1 MVNPKPSNTTNP
13 DTIGGWKD
21 AFSSLRSRDFR
32 FLWLGS
38 LSVFAGY
45 QMAAVARGYLT
56 YDMTSSPLLLGVV
69 SVGYAFPMLMLSLF
83 GGALADRFR
92 KRRIIQVCQILI
104 AAISIFI
111 AVSITTET
119 ITWIHLLF
127 ASITNGIVFAFMV
140 PSRTALIPQ
149 LVGTKT
155 VTNALALNSAAMST
169 MTMLAPAIAGNLY
182 NWIGPGGLYYI
193 VAGVQL
199 FAALMTGQI
208 RKKESRP
215 QKTGR
220 AVLGSI
226 ADGFRYLR
234 GKRVVIVLLIMG
246 LSVALFALP
255 LIHLL
260 PIFVKDV
267 YKGGPETLGLLVS
280 LAGLGAIAGAL
291 GVAVLGKR
299 HRGIVLIVGGLIG
312 GAALI
317 TIASVPL
324 IWAGAIALTLL
335 GLGNSIR
342 RSLNMAMILELV
354 DEEYRGRVSSIY
366 VMNFGLMPLG
376 VLPASAVAQY
386 FGPQTAAWVLGG
398 LLLAIVL
405 AILLT
410 QKPLRRMM

>member
-1 MVNPKPSNTTNP
+1 MTGMVNPKPSNTTNP

-149 LVGTKT
+149 LVGTET
-155 VTNALALNSAAMST
+155 VTNALALNSAARST

-182 NWIGPGGLYYI
+182 NCSDFSSWYTAQTCYERCMAEVGNDIHGL
-193 VAGVQL
+193 
-199 FAALMTGQI
+199 
-208 RKKESRP
+208 
-215 QKTGR
+215 
-220 AVLGSI
+220 
-226 ADGFRYLR
+226 DGDHD
-234 GKRVVIVLLIMG
+234 GEACEG
-246 LSVALFALP
+246 LEW
-255 LIHLL
+255 
-260 PIFVKDV
+260 
-267 YKGGPETLGLLVS
+267 G
-280 LAGLGAIAGAL
+280 
-291 GVAVLGKR
+291 
-299 HRGIVLIVGGLIG
+299 
-312 GAALI
+312 
-317 TIASVPL
+317 
-324 IWAGAIALTLL
+324 
-335 GLGNSIR
+335 
-342 RSLNMAMILELV
+342 
-354 DEEYRGRVSSIY
+354 
-366 VMNFGLMPLG
+366 
-376 VLPASAVAQY
+376 
-386 FGPQTAAWVLGG
+386 
-398 LLLAIVL
+398 
-405 AILLT
+405 
-410 QKPLRRMM
+410 